1 MHLPANW
8 FLPVPLQ
15 FFEPPWRRPM
25 YRNPLFKNYNICG
38 GGSAVCCGRQ
48 VQEAVLFSRPGHG
61 LARRRRRRRQRD
73 EERRR
78 PRSYSRS
85 NFAFTNIEYFA
96 QVQSI
101 FLCNFKTSEVFCFV
115 SYCFPKIINDLLQF
129 TYLSISNDCCKICL
143 LCHISWM
150 PTHQVVDALQNFF
163 AIIQSTCNRL
173 NKGQQWNRLVAWYPG
188 E

>member
-1 MHLPANW
+1 MRGRVESSSPAI
-8 FLPVPLQ
+8 FLRLAASGRRKIYVHPLNSNA
-15 FFEPPWRRPM
+15 FTGKLIFTRSFAVFRASLTTRRPM

-78 PRSYSRS
+78 PRSHSRS

-96 QVQSI
+96 QVLSI

-115 SYCFPKIINDLLQF
+115 SYFFAKMINDLLQF
-129 TYLSISNDCCKICL
+129 TYLSISND
-143 LCHISWM
+143 
-150 PTHQVVDALQNFF
+150 
-163 AIIQSTCNRL
+163 
-173 NKGQQWNRLVAWYPG
+173 
-188 E
+188 

>member
-61 LARRRRRRRQRD
+61 LARRRRRRR
-73 EERRR
+73 R
-78 PRSYSRS
+78 PRSHSRS
-85 NFAFTNIEYFA
+85 NFAFTNIECFA
-96 QVQSI
+96 QVLSI
-101 FLCNFKTSEVFCFV
+101 LLCNFKTSEVFCFV
-115 SYCFPKIINDLLQF
+115 SHLIKACQAKETWHHN
-129 TYLSISNDCCKICL
+129 LSITFFCENDQWYISIYVFIYFQCL
-143 LCHISWM
+143 L
-150 PTHQVVDALQNFF
+150 
-163 AIIQSTCNRL
+163 
-173 NKGQQWNRLVAWYPG
+173 
-188 E
+188 

>member
-38 GGSAVCCGRQ
+38 GGSAVCCGRLCCGRQ

-61 LARRRRRRRQRD
+61 LARRRRRRRRRRD
-73 EERRR
+73 KERRR
-78 PRSYSRS
+78 PRSHSRS
-85 NFAFTNIEYFA
+85 NFAFTNIECFA
-96 QVQSI
+96 QVLSI

-115 SYCFPKIINDLLQF
+115 SYFFAKMINDLLQF
-129 TYLSISNDCCKICL
+129 TYLSISNDWCKIFV

-150 PTHQVVDALQNFF
+150 PTHQLLDE
-163 AIIQSTCNRL
+163 L
-173 NKGQQWNRLVAWYPG
+173 NLLSYTLEPTYMLWNRLVAWWVD
-188 E
+188 